1 MKYTQLSY
9 QERYLIEH
17 MHRIGWSNRSIAA
30 LLNRSPSTI
39 CRELKRNSALHYRRP
54 RYVAAEA
61 HRRTLNRHQD
71 KRKHVRLS
79 GYMKDHIRL
88 WLRKDRLSPELITVR
103 GRRYFNQFVS
113 HETIYQWLYLMKRSG
128 KKIHSPD
135 RHLYKYLR
143 HSARRRKRVTD
154 YQNRGNIPERVGIEQ
169 RPDCVA
175 LRNRIGDLEM
185 DLVMS
190 KGNKPGLL
198 VAVDRASLRLFIRR
212 VSSKSAVHIRDT
224 AKEMLGPSK
233 DWIKTITVDNDKA
246 FTQHQKISKHL
257 KAPVFFTRPYT
268 SQDKGTVENRIGTIR
283 RFFPKKT
290 DFTKV
295 TDQQIERVQRI
306 LNRREIK
313 KYNYETPI
321 QKFNQL
327 AGVALIS

>member
-1 MKYTQLSY
+1 MKYTQLSF

-17 MHRIGWSNRSIAA
+17 LHRLGWSCRSIAT
-30 LLNRSPSTI
+30 LLNRSASTV
-39 CRELKRNSALHYRRP
+39 CRELNRNATLHYRSP

-61 HRRTLNRHQD
+61 HRKTLRRHQN

-79 GYMKDHIRL
+79 GYMKDYIRL

-103 GRRYFNQFVS
+103 GRRYFHQFVS
-113 HETIYQWLYLMKRSG
+113 HETIYQWLWMLKRSS
-128 KKIHSPD
+128 KKKHASD

-143 HSARRRKRVTD
+143 HSRRRRKRSTD
-154 YQNRGNIPERVGIEQ
+154 YQNRGNIPGRIGIEQ
-169 RPDCVA
+169 RPACVQ
-175 LRNRIGDLEM
+175 LRNRVGDLEM

-212 VSSKSAVHIRDT
+212 IHSKSADHIKDT
-224 AKEMLGPSK
+224 VTTMLGPNK
-233 DWIKTITVDNDKA
+233 HWIKTITVDNDKA
-246 FTQHQKISKHL
+246 FTQHQTITEYL

-283 RFFPKKT
+283 GFFPKKT
-290 DFTKV
+290 DFTKIS
-295 TDQQIERVQRI
+295 DQQIERLQQL

-313 KYNYETPI
+313 KYNYETPL
-321 QKFNQL
+321 QKFKQL
-327 AGVALIS
+327 TGVALIS